1 MPGNW
6 RNMSRPSIDLNI
18 DKPIKGCDPLEI
30 EEKMPRFAKEKPLLM
45 KRQEAVKRIPE
56 EEQQMNSM
64 KRAGIPMNEMRR
76 SLMKKAKLLKYDKR
90 RKKDKEQVEFNYQ
103 NTLDYEED
111 EDFSKYW
118 TDYET
123 WGYDKRGGL
132 GSIGQSRK
140 RKKRLGKPMNEM
152 RRSSTF
158 DNDLEV

>member
-1 MPGNW
+1 
-6 RNMSRPSIDLNI
+6 
-18 DKPIKGCDPLEI
+18 
-30 EEKMPRFAKEKPLLM
+30 M

-64 KRAGIPMNEMRR
+64 KRAGMPMNEMRR

-140 RKKRLGKPMNEM
+140 RKKKLGKPMNEM